1 MAVSLAHLQLR
12 FPPVSQF
19 LERFR
24 TVLSRRRV
32 FDLDAEIVGMP
43 RIDQAVAFLAL
54 LELRRSGEV
63 SLEQAGSFAPIRVR
77 RLEERRPE
85 WTGIARSA

>member
-1 MAVSLAHLQLR
+1 MGLR

-24 TVLSRRRV
+24 SVLQRRRV
-32 FDLDAEIVGMP
+32 FDLDAEVDGMS
-43 RIDQAVAFLAL
+43 RIEQAVAFLAL
-54 LELRRSGEV
+54 LELRRAGEA
-63 SLEQAGSFAPIRVR
+63 SLEQAAPFAPIRVR
-77 RLEERRPE
+77 RLAEERRPE